1 MRRSLMVLVTATAVI
16 ASSALPTASARADG
30 GTTAA
35 WIIGG
40 VAVATLLLAAT
51 YPQPVY
57 GPYGPYAYMPAPRAP
72 VCYWT
77 SGWDGWGW
85 RQMRVCY

>member
-1 MRRSLMVLVTATAVI
+1 MRRRLTALATA
-16 ASSALPTASARADG
+16 SALIAASAIPTTSARADG
-30 GTTAA
+30 GATAA

-40 VAVATLLLAAT
+40 AAVATLLLAAT

-57 GPYGPYAYMPAPRAP
+57 GYYGPYAYMPAPRAP
-72 VCYWT
+72 ICYWT